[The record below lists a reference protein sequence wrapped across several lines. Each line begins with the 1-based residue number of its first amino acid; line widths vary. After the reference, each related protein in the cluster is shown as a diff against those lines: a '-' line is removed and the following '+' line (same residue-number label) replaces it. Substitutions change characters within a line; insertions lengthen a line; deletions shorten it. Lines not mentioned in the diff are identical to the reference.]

1 MNFNNGKSIPNS
13 LYSFYLDIGYNL
25 LNIKINMD
33 TYRLLS
39 GSGLTLTKNE
49 IKDVVKVIRSLENRR
64 ILLKETTRKITS
76 REGGFLSFHK

>member
-1 MNFNNGKSIPNS
+1 
-13 LYSFYLDIGYNL
+13 
-25 LNIKINMD
+25 MD